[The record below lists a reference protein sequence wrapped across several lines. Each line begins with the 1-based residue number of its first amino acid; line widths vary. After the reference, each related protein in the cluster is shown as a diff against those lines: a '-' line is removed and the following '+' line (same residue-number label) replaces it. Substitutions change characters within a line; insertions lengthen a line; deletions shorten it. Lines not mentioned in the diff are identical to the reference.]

1 MEFVV
6 PKFIERELRI
16 IGPIT
21 FKQFIHLAI
30 AGAICFVIYFLAPRP
45 VFWISL
51 IFLGGGSFAL
61 AFLKVEGRPVVLRI
75 FNFFKFLFSPKLY
88 IWRAKKVPF
97 TITKLKTMKEEES
110 PLTIGG
116 VSELKR
122 KKKEVEI
129 KKEVEEK

>member
-1 MEFVV
+1 MEFIV

-30 AGAICFVIYFLAPRP
+30 AGAICFVIYFIAPRP
-45 VFWISL
+45 VFWVSVVV
-51 IFLGGGSFAL
+51 LGVGSFAL
-61 AFLKVEGRPVVLRI
+61 AFLKVEGRPVVLRV

-88 IWRAKKVPF
+88 IWRAKKMPF
-97 TITKLKTMKEEES
+97 TITKLIKAMKEES

-116 VSELKR
+116 ASELRK

-129 KKEVEEK
+129 KKEVE

>member
-1 MEFVV
+1 VEFIV

-30 AGAICFVIYFLAPRP
+30 AGAICFVIYFIAPRP
-45 VFWISL
+45 VFWVAVV
-51 IFLGGGSFAL
+51 FLGGGSFAL
-61 AFLKVEGRPVVLRI
+61 AFLKVEGRPVVLRV

-88 IWRAKKVPF
+88 IWRAKKMPF
-97 TITKLKTMKEEES
+97 TITKLMKAMKEEES

-116 VSELKR
+116 ASELRK

-129 KKEVEEK
+129 KKEVE